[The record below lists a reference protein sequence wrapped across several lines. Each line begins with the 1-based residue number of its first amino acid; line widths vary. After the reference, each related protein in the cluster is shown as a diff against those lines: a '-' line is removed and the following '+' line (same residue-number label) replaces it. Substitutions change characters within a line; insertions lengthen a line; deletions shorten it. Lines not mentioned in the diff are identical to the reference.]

1 MFKLSA
7 SLIVTVFC
15 VSVASAQEAS
25 LFQELLVTDPV
36 GVRYG
41 DAVLG
46 DFDMDGDQDLIM
58 IGYADEDPRPILGR
72 PAGPLAGFYT
82 HDGIT
87 QVEVPNS
94 VGETE
99 FVDAVA
105 FTESNAVGQELIG
118 LWYSAIAVGDFD
130 SNGTL
135 DVATLGLDGSDIAR
149 LYVYEYSQE
158 QGLLDL
164 VYELEGLYSGD
175 LGWGD
180 FDNDGDVD
188 LVACGRNWEG
198 VPETVLYDNTGESLG
213 RFEVSTNA
221 FTGLAEC
228 DLDIGDYDTDGD
240 LDLVVAGVTAEDGF
254 LTLVYDNVGSG
265 QLMPAS
271 HAFRSRGWQSVAWG
285 DFDMDGDLDLVQSG
299 ARITPMILE
308 GVVTVYRN
316 EAGSFVEE
324 DILEGGF
331 TNDPTPG
338 RFDGNV
344 DWGDQD
350 NSGYPDFVITGFEG
364 PLSSESTQIY
374 NGRRG
379 TRFAKSVPDK
389 FDGGVHGTVLWFD
402 HDYDLDLDLFI
413 MGHAPR
419 DQTMRVRVMQN
430 TIFFGLE
437 SPSPP
442 TEMQAKSLD
451 ATSVQLSWDG
461 ANDTHTP
468 NAGLTYNLR
477 VGTEPGGIDLVSP
490 LADLSTGRRY
500 VSRRG
505 NVDHNKSWILYDLE
519 PGTVYYWSVQAID
532 QTFSASE
539 FSAEGSF
546 EVSGPEARLAEDP
559 N

>member
-7 SLIVTVFC
+7 SLIITVFC
-15 VSVASAQEAS
+15 VSVAGAQEAS

-72 PAGPLAGFYT
+72 PAGPLAGYYD

-94 VGETE
+94 VGELE

-105 FTESNAVGQELIG
+105 FTESNTVGQELIG
-118 LWYSAIAVGDFD
+118 LWHSAIAVGDFD

-135 DVATLGLDGSDIAR
+135 DVATLGLDRNDAAK
-149 LYVYEYSQE
+149 LYVYSYSPE

-164 VYELEGLYSGD
+164 LYELEGLYSGD

-180 FDNDGDVD
+180 FDNDGDID
-188 LVACGRNWEG
+188 LVACGRNQQG
-198 VPETVLYDNTGESLG
+198 VPESVHYENTGESIG
-213 RFEVSTNA
+213 RFEVSANTLM
-221 FTGLAEC
+221 GLAEC

-240 LDLVVAGVTAEDGF
+240 LDLVIAGVTADDGF

-265 QLMPAS
+265 QLMQAS
-271 HAFRSRGWQSVAWG
+271 HDFRSRGWQSVAWG

-316 EAGSFVEE
+316 EAGKFVEE

-338 RFDGNV
+338 RYDGNV
-344 DWGDQD
+344 EWGDQD

-374 NGRRG
+374 NGMRG
-379 TRFAKSVPDK
+379 TQFTKSVPDK
-389 FDGGVHGTVLWFD
+389 FDGGVQGTALWFD

-413 MGHAPR
+413 IGHAPR

-430 TIFFGLE
+430 TLFFGLE

-442 TEMQAKSLD
+442 TELSAKVLGG
-451 ATSVQLSWDG
+451 TSVQLSWDG
-461 ANDTHTP
+461 AQDRHTP
-468 NAGLTYNLR
+468 SAGLTYNLR
-477 VGTEPGGIDLVSP
+477 VGTEPGKMDLVSP

-505 NVDHNKSWILYDLE
+505 NVDHNKSWALHELE

-539 FSAEGSF
+539 FSAEGTF
-546 EVSGPEARLAEDP
+546 EISGPEARLAEDP

>member
-1 MFKLSA
+1 MFKLYA

-15 VSVASAQEAS
+15 VSEAGAQEAS
-25 LFQELLVTDPV
+25 LFQELRVTDPV

-46 DFDMDGDQDLIM
+46 DFDMDGDQDLII

-72 PAGPLAGFYT
+72 PAGPLAGYYD

-94 VGETE
+94 VGELE
-99 FVDAVA
+99 LVDAVA
-105 FTESNAVGQELIG
+105 FTESNTVGQELIG
-118 LWYSAIAVGDFD
+118 LWHSAIAVGDFD

-135 DVATLGLDGSDIAR
+135 DVATLGLDVNNDAK
-149 LYVYEYSQE
+149 LYLYRYAPEL
-158 QGLLDL
+158 GLLYL
-164 VYELEGLYSGD
+164 SYELEGLYSGD

-180 FDNDGDVD
+180 FDNDGDID
-188 LVACGRNWEG
+188 LVACGRNQEG
-198 VPETVLYDNTGESLG
+198 VPETFHYENTGESVG
-213 RFEVSTNA
+213 RFVVSANTLM
-221 FTGLAEC
+221 GLGEC

-240 LDLVVAGVTAEDGF
+240 LDLVIAGATAEDGF

-265 QLMPAS
+265 RLMPTS
-271 HAFRSRGWQSVAWG
+271 HVFRSRGWQSVAWG
-285 DFDMDGDLDLVQSG
+285 DFDTDGDLDLVQSG

-308 GVVTVYRN
+308 GVVTIYRN
-316 EAGSFVEE
+316 EAGNFVEQ

-338 RFDGNV
+338 RYDGNV
-344 DWGDQD
+344 DWGDHD

-374 NGRRG
+374 NGSRG
-379 TRFAKSVPDK
+379 AGFTKSVPDN
-389 FDGGVHGTVLWFD
+389 FDGGVHGTALWFD

-413 MGHAPR
+413 IGHAPR
-419 DQTMRVRVMQN
+419 DEAMRVRVMQN

-437 SPSPP
+437 SPSRP
-442 TEMQAKSLD
+442 TDMRAKVLGD
-451 ATSVQLSWDG
+451 TSVELSWDG
-461 ANDTHTP
+461 AKDMRTP
-468 NAGLTYNLR
+468 DAGLTYNLR
-477 VGTEPGGIDLVSP
+477 VGTRPGEMDLVSP
-490 LADLSTGRRY
+490 LAEVYSGRRF

-505 NVDHNKSWILYDLE
+505 NVDHNKTWTLHGLE

-532 QTFSASE
+532 QTFSGSE
-539 FSAEGSF
+539 FSAEGTF
-546 EVSGPEARLAEDP
+546 ETSSPGARLAEDP

>member
-1 MFKLSA
+1 METWILS
-7 SLIVTVFC
+7 I
-15 VSVASAQEAS
+15 
-25 LFQELLVTDPV
+25 
-36 GVRYG
+36 
-41 DAVLG
+41 
-46 DFDMDGDQDLIM
+46 
-58 IGYADEDPRPILGR
+58 
-72 PAGPLAGFYT
+72 
-82 HDGIT
+82 
-87 QVEVPNS
+87 
-94 VGETE
+94 
-99 FVDAVA
+99 
-105 FTESNAVGQELIG
+105 
-118 LWYSAIAVGDFD
+118 
-130 SNGTL
+130 
-135 DVATLGLDGSDIAR
+135 
-149 LYVYEYSQE
+149 
-158 QGLLDL
+158 
-164 VYELEGLYSGD
+164 
-175 LGWGD
+175 
-180 FDNDGDVD
+180 
-188 LVACGRNWEG
+188 
-198 VPETVLYDNTGESLG
+198 
-213 RFEVSTNA
+213 
-221 FTGLAEC
+221 
-228 DLDIGDYDTDGD
+228 
-240 LDLVVAGVTAEDGF
+240 AGVTAEDGF

-265 QLMPAS
+265 QLIPAS

-442 TEMQAKSLD
+442 TEMQAKGLGCYFGS
-451 ATSVQLSWDG
+451 AFMG
-461 ANDTHTP
+461 RCERHAHTQCRP
-468 NAGLTYNLR
+468 NL
-477 VGTEPGGIDLVSP
+477 
-490 LADLSTGRRY
+490 
-500 VSRRG
+500 
-505 NVDHNKSWILYDLE
+505 
-519 PGTVYYWSVQAID
+519 
-532 QTFSASE
+532 
-539 FSAEGSF
+539 
-546 EVSGPEARLAEDP
+546 
-559 N
+559 

>member
-1 MFKLSA
+1 MFKLYA

-15 VSVASAQEAS
+15 VSVAGAQEAS
-25 LFQELLVTDPV
+25 LFQELHVTDPV

-72 PAGPLAGFYT
+72 PAGPLAGYYD

-94 VGETE
+94 LGELE
-99 FVDAVA
+99 LVDAIA
-105 FTESNAVGQELIG
+105 FTESNTVGEELIG
-118 LWYSAIAVGDFD
+118 LWHSAIAVGDFD

-135 DVATLGLDGSDIAR
+135 DVATLGLDVNNDAK
-149 LYVYEYSQE
+149 LYIYIYSPE
-158 QGLLDL
+158 LGLFDL
-164 VYELEGLYSGD
+164 SYELEGLYSGD

-180 FDNDGDVD
+180 FDNDGDID
-188 LVACGRNWEG
+188 LVACGRNQEG
-198 VPETVLYDNTGESLG
+198 VPETFHYENTGESVG
-213 RFEVSTNA
+213 RFVVSANA
-221 FTGLAEC
+221 LMGLGEC

-240 LDLVVAGVTAEDGF
+240 LDLVIAGATAEDGF

-265 QLMPAS
+265 RLMPTS
-271 HAFRSRGWQSVAWG
+271 HVFRSRGWQSVAWG

-299 ARITPMILE
+299 ARITPMIIE
-308 GVVTVYRN
+308 GVVTIYRN
-316 EAGSFVEE
+316 EAGNFIEE

-331 TNDPTPG
+331 TNDPTLG
-338 RFDGNV
+338 RYDGNV
-344 DWGDQD
+344 DWGDHD

-374 NGRRG
+374 NGSRG
-379 TRFAKSVPDK
+379 AGFTKSVPDN
-389 FDGGVHGTVLWFD
+389 FDGGVHGTALWFD

-413 MGHAPR
+413 VGHAPR
-419 DQTMRVRVMQN
+419 DEAMRVRVMQN

-437 SPSPP
+437 SPSRP
-442 TEMQAKSLD
+442 TDMRAKVLGG
-451 ATSVQLSWDG
+451 TSVELSWDG
-461 ANDTHTP
+461 AKDTNTP
-468 NAGLTYNLR
+468 DAGLTYNLR
-477 VGTEPGGIDLVSP
+477 VGTRPGEMDLVSP
-490 LADLSTGRRY
+490 LAEVYSGRRF

-505 NVDHNKSWILYDLE
+505 NVDHNKTWTLHDLE

-532 QTFSASE
+532 QTFSGSE
-539 FSAEGSF
+539 FSAEGTF
-546 EVSGPEARLAEDP
+546 ETSSPEARLAEDP

>member
-1 MFKLSA
+1 MFKLVA
-7 SLIVTVFC
+7 SLIAIAFC

-36 GVRYG
+36 GLRYG
-41 DAVLG
+41 GAVLG

-72 PAGPLAGFYT
+72 DAGPLAEYYD

-105 FTESNAVGQELIG
+105 FTRSSTVGQELIG
-118 LWYSAIAVGDFD
+118 LWHSAIAVGDFD

-135 DVATLGLDGSDIAR
+135 DIATLGLDGNDVAR
-149 LYVYEYSQE
+149 LYVYSYSPD

-164 VYELEGLYSGD
+164 SYELEGLYSGD

-180 FDNDGDVD
+180 FDNDGDID
-188 LVACGRNWEG
+188 LVACGRNQG
-198 VPETVLYDNTGESLG
+198 GTPETVHYENTGVFPD
-213 RFEVSTNA
+213 RFQVSTNT
-221 FTGLAEC
+221 FVGLAEC

-240 LDLVVAGVTAEDGF
+240 LDLVIAGVTAEDGF
-254 LTLVYDNVGSG
+254 LTTVYDNTGSG
-265 QLMPAS
+265 QLMQAS
-271 HAFRSRGWQSVAWG
+271 HVFRSRGWQSVAWG

-299 ARITPMILE
+299 ARITPAILE
-308 GVVTVYRN
+308 GVVTIYRN
-316 EAGSFVEE
+316 ESGNFVEE

-338 RFDGNV
+338 RYDGNV

-364 PLSSESTQIY
+364 PLSSESTQVY
-374 NGRRG
+374 NGSRG
-379 TRFAKSVPDK
+379 VRFEKSVPDK
-389 FDGGVHGTVLWFD
+389 FDGGVHGTALWFD
-402 HDYDLDLDLFI
+402 HDYDLDLDLFV
-413 MGHAPR
+413 MGDAPR
-419 DQTMRVRVMQN
+419 DATTRVRVMQN
-430 TIFFGLE
+430 TLFFGLE

-442 TEMQAKSLD
+442 TDLQAKVIGG
-451 ATSVQLSWDG
+451 TSVELSWGSAKD
-461 ANDTHTP
+461 ANTP
-468 NAGLTYNLR
+468 SAGLTYNLR
-477 VGTEPGGIDLVSP
+477 VGTDPVSMDLVSP

-500 VSRRG
+500 ISRRG
-505 NVDHNKSWILYDLE
+505 NVDHNTSWTLHDLE
-519 PGTVYYWSVQAID
+519 PGTTYYWSVQAID

-539 FSAEGSF
+539 FSAEGTF
-546 EVSGPEARLAEDP
+546 ETFDP
-559 N
+559 VAN

>member
-15 VSVASAQEAS
+15 VSVAGAQEAS

-41 DAVLG
+41 DVVLG
-46 DFDMDGDQDLIM
+46 DFDMDGDQDLIV

-72 PAGPLAGFYT
+72 DAGPLAGYYD

-94 VGETE
+94 VGELE

-105 FTESNAVGQELIG
+105 FTESNTVGQELVG
-118 LWYSAIAVGDFD
+118 LWHSAIAIGDFD

-135 DVATLGLDGSDIAR
+135 DVATLGLDRSDAAK
-149 LYVYEYSQE
+149 LYVYRYSPE

-164 VYELEGLYSGD
+164 VYELDGLYSGD

-180 FDNDGDVD
+180 FDNDGDID
-188 LVACGRNWEG
+188 LVACGRNQEG
-198 VPETVLYDNTGESLG
+198 VPETVHYENTGESVG
-213 RFEVSTNA
+213 RFEVSANTLM
-221 FTGLAEC
+221 GLAEC

-240 LDLVVAGVTAEDGF
+240 LDLVIAGVTAEAGF

-265 QLMPAS
+265 QLMPTS
-271 HAFRSRGWQSVAWG
+271 HVFRSRGWQSVAWG

-308 GVVTVYRN
+308 GVVTIYRN
-316 EAGSFVEE
+316 EAGNFVEE

-338 RFDGNV
+338 RFDGDV

-350 NSGYPDFVITGFEG
+350 NSGFPDFVITGFEG

-374 NGRRG
+374 NGQRG
-379 TRFAKSVPDK
+379 TRFTKSVPDK
-389 FDGGVHGTVLWFD
+389 FDGGVHGTALWFD

-419 DQTMRVRVMQN
+419 DETMRVRVMQN

-442 TEMQAKSLD
+442 TDMRAKVLGG
-451 ATSVQLSWDG
+451 TSVELSWDG
-461 ANDTHTP
+461 ANDTNTP
-468 NAGLTYNLR
+468 SAGLTYNLR
-477 VGTEPGGIDLVSP
+477 VGTGSGRMDLVSP

-505 NVDHNKSWILYDLE
+505 NVDHNKSWILHDLE

-532 QTFSASE
+532 QTFSASA
-539 FSAEGSF
+539 FSAEGTF
-546 EVSGPEARLAEDP
+546 ETLASETRLAQDP